1 MLHYEG
7 NCQKQVYRKMSISI
21 PTFSTD
27 RSLSPSIPFLPE
39 KTAVFSCPLKNTISR
54 CYFVLR
60 DIIRNTTIKR
70 ATTKSRKITPY

>member
-1 MLHYEG
+1 
-7 NCQKQVYRKMSISI
+7 MSISI

-39 KTAVFSCPLKNTISR
+39 KAAVFSCPLKNTISR
-54 CYFVLR
+54 FYFVLR
-60 DIIRNTTIKR
+60 DIIRNTIIKR